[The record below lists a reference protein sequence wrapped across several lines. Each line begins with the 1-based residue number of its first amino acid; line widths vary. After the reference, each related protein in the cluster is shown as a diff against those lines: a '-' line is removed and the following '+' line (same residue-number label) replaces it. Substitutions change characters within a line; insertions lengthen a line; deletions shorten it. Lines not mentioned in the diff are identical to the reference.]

1 MIRVGFHCAPT
12 AHKVMGTYEIGAM
25 RIGIGYFNTKKDI
38 DILVSALKNI
48 VDSYL

>member
-1 MIRVGFHCAPT
+1 APT